1 MKLSPQIK
9 MKTMMFA
16 ALLALSGGSFL
27 AAPQVQAGPLSDLL
41 LGEKAPES
49 GHPGLWRHERVTPAP
64 KPRAGQG
71 PEIEPPAPLPPLDEL
86 LRLSAE
92 TDAEGRARFL
102 LSREPAEGRPGVEI
116 AEFPARSAGPMAL
129 YFLESVVR
137 SMAETSGG
145 SPFYIRNR
153 LREAFVAAELGEA
166 AAAAAPEGEVQA
178 HRVEIRPFEKDPNRP
193 RMGEFADLLLVF
205 TITPEGRL
213 LSLSADTPSEEGGY
227 HERLTL
233 TPEAP

>member
-1 MKLSPQIK
+1 MKLSP
-9 MKTMMFA
+9 KTIMFA
-16 ALLALSGGSFL
+16 ALLALGGGFL
-27 AAPQVQAGPLSDLL
+27 AAAPQVQAGPLSDLL

-49 GHPGLWRHERVTPAP
+49 GHPGLWRHERTTPPP

-71 PEIEPPAPLPPLDEL
+71 PEIEPPAALPPLDEL
-86 LRLSAE
+86 LRLAPES
-92 TDAEGRARFL
+92 EGEGARFL
-102 LSREPAEGRPGVEI
+102 LSREPAEGAPRVEL
-116 AEFPARSAGPMAL
+116 ASFPAGSAGPMAL

-153 LREAFVAAELGEA
+153 LREAFVAAELGGLEA
-166 AAAAAPEGEVQA
+166 ASAPEGGLQA
-178 HRVEIRPFEKDPNRP
+178 HRVEIRPFAKDPNRS